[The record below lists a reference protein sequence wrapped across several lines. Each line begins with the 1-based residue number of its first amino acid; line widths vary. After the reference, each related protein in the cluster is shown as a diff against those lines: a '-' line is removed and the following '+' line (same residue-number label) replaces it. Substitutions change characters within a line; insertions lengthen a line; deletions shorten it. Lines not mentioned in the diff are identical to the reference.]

1 MPNVY
6 DMGVGATS
14 DGLFTIEVRGLDN
27 LLRTLR
33 ALAPDAERE
42 LKREI
47 ADAGRQVLSDAR
59 SYAYMGHSPTGA
71 YSGSLS
77 MRDLAKG
84 VKIQSSDPGAGAIE
98 FANEGAVYLRGPR
111 YGRQIGTPAVAKPKA
126 LIRAANENE
135 PYVLSTVQAAL
146 QRACDAVRGE

>member
-14 DGLFTIEVRGLDN
+14 DGLFTIEIRGLDN

-33 ALAPDAERE
+33 ELAPDAERE
-42 LKREI
+42 LRDEI
-47 ADAGRQVLSDAR
+47 RDAGKTVLSDAKG
-59 SYAYMGHSPTGA
+59 YAVMGHSPTGA

-77 MRDLAKG
+77 MRNVAKG

-98 FANEGAVYLRGPR
+98 FANEGATYLRGPR

-126 LIRAANENE
+126 LIKAANENE
-135 PYVLSTVQAAL
+135 PYVLATVQSAL
-146 QRACDAVRGE
+146 QRACDRVRGE